1 MGKSARSARAS
12 SCLRSVLT
20 ATIAW
25 YVARSSLRVPGSP
38 SRVGGGNGAD
48 AGPEA
53 RIPAGQA
60 GPGSRL
66 RDGRRPEQQPDHP
79 ALAGEEDRLAEGWAP
94 RSGRRVLHA
103 GIPLDLDE
111 RGVQP
116 DDGADR

>member
-38 SRVGGGNGAD
+38 SRLGGGNGAD

-66 RDGRRPEQQPDHP
+66 RYGRRPNNNRIILLSP
-79 ALAGEEDRLAEGWAP
+79 AKNIVWQKDG
-94 RSGRRVLHA
+94 LH
-103 GIPLDLDE
+103 D
-111 RGVQP
+111 P
-116 DDGADR
+116 DDAFFTPEYGSIS